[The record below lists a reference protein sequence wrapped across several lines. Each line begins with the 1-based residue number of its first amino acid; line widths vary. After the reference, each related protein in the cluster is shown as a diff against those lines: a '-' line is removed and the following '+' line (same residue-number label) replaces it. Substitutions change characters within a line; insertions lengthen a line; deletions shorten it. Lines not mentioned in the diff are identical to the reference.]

1 MKTIRRTLRKW
12 IDPYLQAR
20 AAEDA
25 DRALSQGVHA
35 LRQELARLRKQVEAL
50 GSQLNS
56 RVSFA
61 IEQGD
66 ELAAAVAELRAIT
79 SADYDRIPELR
90 AALRE
95 VRASEEYA
103 AVWERD
109 RPLITV
115 RIATYN
121 RVETLLERTLPSVLA
136 QTYPHFEV
144 VVVGDHCTDET
155 AARLGALDDD
165 RIRFHNLPYRA
176 DYPEDD
182 RQRWMVAG
190 TPGANTGNDLARGDW
205 IAPLDDDDTWT
216 PDHLEVLLDLALA
229 GRYEVA
235 YGLLRWQNV
244 VEGNEMDVY
253 RYPPA
258 HADFGFQGALVL
270 RQLAPLFEYDE
281 RAFLV
286 EEPGD
291 WNLCRRMLL
300 AGVRFGG
307 TERCVGH
314 VFHVP
319 PGSKDHDLNRRFAP
333 LTGSH
338 PT

>member
-1 MKTIRRTLRKW
+1 MKRIWRPLRKRV
-12 IDPYLQAR
+12 DPYLQAR
-20 AAEDA
+20 TAEGA
-25 DRALSQGVHA
+25 DRALSPRVDA
-35 LRQELARLRKQVEAL
+35 LRTELERLGQQVEVLA
-50 GSQLNS
+50 SQLDS
-56 RVSFA
+56 GVSVA
-61 IEQGD
+61 TERGD
-66 ELAAAVAELRAIT
+66 ALAAALAELRAIAA
-79 SADYDRIPELR
+79 ADYDRIPELR
-90 AALRE
+90 AGLHA

-121 RVETLLERTLPSVLA
+121 RAETLLERTLPSVLA
-136 QTYPHFEV
+136 QTYPHFEI

-155 AARLGALDDD
+155 AARLAALDDD

-190 TPGANTGNDLARGDW
+190 TPGANTGNELARGDW

-216 PDHLEVLLDLALA
+216 PDHLELLLDLALA

-235 YGLLRWQNV
+235 YGLLRWRNV
-244 VEGNEMDVY
+244 LNGNEMDVY

-258 HADFGFQGALVL
+258 HAAFGFQGALVL
-270 RQLAPLFEYDE
+270 RQLTPLFEYDE
-281 RAFLV
+281 RAFV
-286 EEPGD
+286 VDEPGD

-300 AGVRFGG
+300 AGVRFGS

-314 VFHVP
+314 LFHVP
-319 PGSKDHDLNRRFAP
+319 PGSKDHDLNHRP
-333 LTGSH
+333 VTG
-338 PT
+338 PRPE

>member
-1 MKTIRRTLRKW
+1 MKRISWRPLRKRT
-12 IDPYLQAR
+12 DPYLQAR
-20 AAEDA
+20 VAEDE
-25 DRALSQGVHA
+25 DRALSPHVDTLREELER
-35 LRQELARLRKQVEAL
+35 LRQQVEAL
-50 GSQLNS
+50 ASQLNS
-56 RVSFA
+56 GVSVA
-61 IEQGD
+61 IERAD
-66 ELAAAVAELRAIT
+66 ALAAALVELRAIT
-79 SADYDRIPELR
+79 AADYDRIPELR
-90 AALRE
+90 AALRA

-144 VVVGDHCTDET
+144 VVVGDHCTDDT
-155 AARLGALDDD
+155 AARLAALDDD
-165 RIRFHNLPYRA
+165 RVRFYNLPYRA
-176 DYPEDD
+176 DYPQDD

-190 TPGANTGNDLARGDW
+190 TPGVNIGNDLARGDW

-216 PDHLEVLLDLALA
+216 PDHLELLLDLALA

-235 YGLLRWQNV
+235 YGLLRRRNV
-244 VEGNEMDVY
+244 LDGTEMEVY

-258 HADFGFQGALVL
+258 HAAFGFQGALVL
-270 RQLAPLFEYDE
+270 RQLTPVFENDE
-281 RAFLV
+281 RSFV
-286 EEPGD
+286 VNEPGD

-300 AGVRFGG
+300 AGVRFGS

-314 VFHVP
+314 LFHVP
-319 PGSKDHDLNRRFAP
+319 PASKDHDLSRGP
-333 LTGSH
+333 QST
-338 PT
+338 P

>member
-1 MKTIRRTLRKW
+1 MKRIFWRPLRKRTN
-12 IDPYLQAR
+12 PYLQAR
-20 AAEDA
+20 VAEGE
-25 DRALSQGVHA
+25 DRALSPHVDTLREELER
-35 LRQELARLRKQVEAL
+35 LRQQVEAL
-50 GSQLNS
+50 ASQLNS
-56 RVSFA
+56 GVSVA
-61 IEQGD
+61 IERAD
-66 ELAAAVAELRAIT
+66 ALAAALVELRAIT
-79 SADYDRIPELR
+79 AADYDRIPELR
-90 AALRE
+90 AALRA

-144 VVVGDHCTDET
+144 VVVGDHCTDDT
-155 AARLGALDDD
+155 AARLAALDDD
-165 RIRFHNLPYRA
+165 RVRFHNLPYRA
-176 DYPEDD
+176 DYPQDD

-190 TPGANTGNDLARGDW
+190 TPGVNLGNDLAGGDW

-216 PDHLEVLLDLALA
+216 PDHLELLLDLALA

-235 YGLLRWQNV
+235 YGLLRRRNLLD
-244 VEGNEMDVY
+244 GTEMDIY

-258 HADFGFQGALVL
+258 HAAFGFQGALVL
-270 RQLAPLFEYDE
+270 RQLTALFENDE
-281 RAFLV
+281 RSFV
-286 EEPGD
+286 VNEPGD

-300 AGVRFGG
+300 AGVRFGS

-314 VFHVP
+314 LFRVP
-319 PGSKDHDLNRRFAP
+319 PPPSRA
-333 LTGSH
+333 
-338 PT
+338 